1 MLRYFGRRLLL
12 ILPTFLG
19 ITVLVFGITRLVPG
33 GPVERYIQ
41 SYQLGQEGTKNSPA
55 NKGGQRLSDAQ
66 IEKLRQYYGF
76 DKPVL
81 ESYVDWLGKFVRL
94 DFGKS
99 TRYGDPVLET
109 IVKRI
114 PISLWF
120 GLTAL
125 LLTYL
130 ISIPLGVSKA
140 LRHQSLYD
148 NATSAVLF
156 VGFAL
161 PGFVVGILGLWVF
174 SAQLGWFPLG
184 GFESEGFADLGLW
197 DQIGDRVSHMTLP
210 LVAYVVGDFAV
221 LTMVMKNNL
230 MENLAADYVRTAVAK
245 GRPFRS
251 ALWRHAFRNSLIP
264 IASGFGGIVLVFFSG
279 SFLIEQIFNIRGMGL
294 LGYSALMDQDYP
306 MVMGIISI
314 TALASLVG
322 NILGDLFVS
331 LVDPRVAYGR

>member
-12 ILPTFLG
+12 IIPTFLG

-41 SYQLGQEGTKNSPA
+41 SFQVGEQGDRKSGPRS
-55 NKGGQRLSDAQ
+55 GQRLSDAQ
-66 IEKLRQYYGF
+66 IEKLKQFYGF
-76 DKPVL
+76 DKPIL
-81 ESYVDWLGKFVRL
+81 ESYLDWLGKFLVL

-125 LLTYL
+125 VLVYW

-140 LRHQSLYD
+140 LRHQTWYD
-148 NATSAVLF
+148 NLTSSVLF
-156 VGFAL
+156 IGFAL
-161 PGFVVGILGLWVF
+161 PGFVVGILALWVF

-184 GFESEGFADLGLW
+184 GFESPGFAEMSLAEQLA
-197 DQIGDRVSHMTLP
+197 DRVSHMALP
-210 LVAYVVGDFAV
+210 LLAYVLGDFAV
-221 LTMVMKNNL
+221 VTMVMKNNL

-245 GRPFRS
+245 GRSFRS
-251 ALWRHAFRNSLIP
+251 ALWAHAFRNSLIP
-264 IASGFGGIVLVFFSG
+264 IASGFGGILLVFFSG
-279 SFLIEQIFNIRGMGL
+279 SFLIEQIFNIRGIGL

-306 MVMGIISI
+306 MVLGIISI
-314 TALASLVG
+314 TALASLLG
-322 NILGDLFVS
+322 NILGDVFVS
-331 LVDPRVAYGR
+331 LVDPRVAYGT

>member
-12 ILPTFLG
+12 IIPTFLG

-33 GPVERYIQ
+33 GPVEQYIQ
-41 SYQLGQEGTKNSPA
+41 SHQLSGAGAHGSSA
-55 NKGGQRLSDAQ
+55 KGGQRLSEAQ
-66 IEKLRQYYGF
+66 VAKLKEYYGF

-81 ESYVDWLGKFVRL
+81 ESYLTWLGKFVTL

-99 TRYGDPVLET
+99 TRYGDPVLDS

-120 GLTAL
+120 GITAL

-140 LRHQSLYD
+140 LRHQSWYD
-148 NATSAVLF
+148 NLTSSAIF

-184 GFESEGFADLGLW
+184 GFQSEGFADLPFW
-197 DQIGDRVSHMTLP
+197 DQVADRVTHMALP
-210 LVAYVVGDFAV
+210 LVAYVLGDFAV

-230 MENLAADYVRTAVAK
+230 MENLSADYVRTAVAK

-306 MVMGIISI
+306 TVMGIISV

-322 NILGDLFVS
+322 NLLGDVFVS
-331 LVDPRVAYGR
+331 LVDPRVAYDR

>member
-12 ILPTFLG
+12 IVPTFLG
-19 ITVLVFGITRLVPG
+19 ITVLVFAITRLVPG
-33 GPVERYIQ
+33 GPVEQYIQ
-41 SYQLGQEGTKNSPA
+41 SFQLAREGPKGVAAKSGQS
-55 NKGGQRLSDAQ
+55 LSESQ
-66 IEKLRQYYGF
+66 IAKLKAYYGF
-76 DKPVL
+76 DKPIL
-81 ESYVDWLGKFVRL
+81 ESYVGWLGKFLVL

-109 IVKRI
+109 ILKRI
-114 PISLWF
+114 PVSLWF

-140 LRHQSLYD
+140 LRHQSWYD
-148 NATSAVLF
+148 NLTSGAVF

-161 PGFVVGILGLWVF
+161 PGFVVGILSLWLF

-184 GFESEGFADLGLW
+184 GFESSGFADLSLG
-197 DQIGDRVSHMTLP
+197 DQIGDRFQHMALP
-210 LVAYVVGDFAV
+210 LVAYVLGDFAV

-230 MENLAADYVRTAVAK
+230 LENLAADYVRTAVAK

-251 ALWRHAFRNSLIP
+251 ALWTHAFRNSLIP

-294 LGYSALMDQDYP
+294 LGYNALMDQDYP
-306 MVMGIISI
+306 VVLGIISI

-322 NILGDLFVS
+322 NILGDFFVA
-331 LVDPRVAYGR
+331 LVDPRVVYGR